1 MEWVGGG
8 EGGGS
13 GSFEIGY
20 PNSRGWNNFGRRWM
34 RGLGG
39 LENWTIFMEV
49 ICVSYE
55 SCLHEKQI
63 V

>member
-1 MEWVGGG
+1 MSRGRGGG
-8 EGGGS
+8 GGG
-13 GSFEIGY
+13 GSFEIGN
-20 PNSRGWNNFGRRWM
+20 PKSRGGNNFGRRWM

-55 SCLHEKQI
+55 SCLLEKQI